1 MLNEEGLELKTID
14 MLKDLGYEY
23 EPGETISRDYSDVIL
38 EPNLTMSLYKIN
50 RNLKDETIAEAVRII
65 KNLDQNNL
73 VNNNKVFSKYLHT
86 GVSVPEYTKEGV
98 RYHTV
103 KLIDFDNIDN
113 NEFLVTNQFTIEE
126 YSTKRPNVIVPALA
140 VTPSLTTNI

>member
-1 MLNEEGLELKTID
+1 MLNEEGLELMTID

-23 EPGETISRDYSDVIL
+23 EPGETIGRDYSDVIL

-73 VNNNKVFSKYLHT
+73 VNNNKVFIRAFCEVRNAERLFRLDRILYVSKI
-86 GVSVPEYTKEGV
+86 K
-98 RYHTV
+98 
-103 KLIDFDNIDN
+103 
-113 NEFLVTNQFTIEE
+113 
-126 YSTKRPNVIVPALA
+126 
-140 VTPSLTTNI
+140 